1 MIRILMER
9 EKEVIYL
16 VIVPTIIE
24 KNISGEHAYDLYSCL
39 LKERIIIL
47 CGEIDDAMS
56 ASICAQ
62 LLYLSARSKAPIQ
75 LYINSNGGSVTAGL
89 AIYDIIHYI
98 PCEVSTICMGMCA
111 SMAAILLCAGSD
123 GKRFALANS
132 EIMIHQ
138 PLGSAQGQAT
148 DMEIVAKHI
157 QQVKERLYRIL
168 CKHTKQDRDT
178 IIHDCDRDFYMNAK
192 QAMDYGMVDEIITAP
207 LYSEL

>member
-1 MIRILMER
+1 
-9 EKEVIYL
+9 
-16 VIVPTIIE
+16 
-24 KNISGEHAYDLYSCL
+24 
-39 LKERIIIL
+39 
-47 CGEIDDAMS
+47 MS

-111 SMAAILLCAGSD
+111 SMAAVLLCAGSD

>member
-111 SMAAILLCAGSD
+111 SMAAVLLCAGSD